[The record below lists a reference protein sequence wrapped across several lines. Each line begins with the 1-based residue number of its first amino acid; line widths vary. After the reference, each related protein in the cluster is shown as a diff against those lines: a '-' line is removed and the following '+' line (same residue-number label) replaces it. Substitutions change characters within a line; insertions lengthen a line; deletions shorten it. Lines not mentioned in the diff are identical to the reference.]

1 MALIDKDAAIVTVLE
16 LFKKY
21 PTRAIRAM
29 YAINE
34 LEEVEAIPKETVKAV
49 LDKADENAY
58 DMGGYALGYG
68 AAVEHIREEL
78 L

>member
-1 MALIDKDAAIVTVLE
+1 MALIDKDEVVVAVRDATKRI
-16 LFKKY
+16 
-21 PTRAIRAM
+21 PSMAIRAM

-58 DMGGYALGYG
+58 DLGDCALGCG